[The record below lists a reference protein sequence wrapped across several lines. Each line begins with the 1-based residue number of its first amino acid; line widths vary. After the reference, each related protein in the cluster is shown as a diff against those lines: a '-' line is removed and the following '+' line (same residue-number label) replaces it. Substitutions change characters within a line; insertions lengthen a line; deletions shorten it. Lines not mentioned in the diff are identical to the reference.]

1 MAARSAAAQSP
12 DPLIVEPQPGAQGLG
27 EGVDVTPY
35 GLPIRFEQDVVRR
48 NVPWLTGLRP

>member
-1 MAARSAAAQSP
+1 
-12 DPLIVEPQPGAQGLG
+12 LG
-27 EGVDVTPY
+27 DGVDVTPY